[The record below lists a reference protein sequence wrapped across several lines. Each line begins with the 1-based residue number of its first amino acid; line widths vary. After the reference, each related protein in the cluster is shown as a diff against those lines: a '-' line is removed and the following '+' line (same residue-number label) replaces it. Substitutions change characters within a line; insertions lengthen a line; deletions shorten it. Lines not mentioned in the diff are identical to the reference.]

1 MKSQKKHFGPCNYR
15 KVSSEIYQATSCDLK
30 DGLLRLTTYSCK
42 AEKNKTV
49 NEAATTSHLCRKLI
63 YKTYENNNHSPQ
75 RCALSQTWKPS
86 C

>member
-42 AEKNKTV
+42 AGKKKKNCK
-49 NEAATTSHLCRKLI
+49 
-63 YKTYENNNHSPQ
+63 
-75 RCALSQTWKPS
+75 
-86 C
+86 